1 MCFYFLSKHVAVRA
15 KAWQGRARQNR
26 RHNEAQSSDSRQP
39 TSIYE
44 SRFYMLFGM
53 SETGGD
59 AGVSNV

>member
-1 MCFYFLSKHVAVRA
+1 MFLFSL
-15 KAWQGRARQNR
+15 KACGHPSQGKARQNR